1 MKEKA
6 SAPSSDKKNILNH
19 GKTTIA
25 PEVLLTIVQLTTL
38 DVDGVN
44 RMSNVPGGVN
54 RFLKRDHGEGVRINI
69 EEDTVNIDLHI
80 ILDHSVN
87 IREICRNVQLA
98 VERAI
103 TKMVGMKAGRINVHV
118 DDIEYSDELEAGQV
132 EEG

>member
-1 MKEKA
+1 MKEKT
-6 SAPSSDKKNILNH
+6 SDLSSNKKNTMNH

-69 EEDTVNIDLHI
+69 VEDTVNVDLHI

-87 IREICRNVQLA
+87 IREVSRNVQLA

-118 DDIEYSDELEAGQV
+118 DDIEYSDELDAGQI